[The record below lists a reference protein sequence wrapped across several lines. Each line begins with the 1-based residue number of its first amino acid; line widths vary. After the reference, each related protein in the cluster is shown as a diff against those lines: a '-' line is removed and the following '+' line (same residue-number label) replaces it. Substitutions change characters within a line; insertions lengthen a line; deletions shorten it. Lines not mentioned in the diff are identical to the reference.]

1 MFRSTKTFHFL
12 PCAHR
17 QWRDEGHCRF
27 VHGYDRS
34 VHLVFEC
41 SELDDKMWVM
51 DFGGLKPIKAWLED
65 LFDHTLLINE
75 DDPEL
80 EFFQEMEKRDLCRL
94 RVMPNVGMEGSAK
107 YVFEYNQTLDTLT
120 IHHRTIHKYLNRS
133 CGYVSNFIVKS
144 DTEISKNHGWIR
156 EVSILNDSIFNE
168 EKTNILIHY

>member
-51 DFGGLKPIKAWLED
+51 DFGGLKPIKTWLED

-80 EFFQEMEKRDLCRL
+80 EFFPGNGKTGFVPTEGDAECR
-94 RVMPNVGMEGSAK
+94 
-107 YVFEYNQTLDTLT
+107 
-120 IHHRTIHKYLNRS
+120 
-133 CGYVSNFIVKS
+133 
-144 DTEISKNHGWIR
+144 HGRFGKIC
-156 EVSILNDSIFNE
+156 F
-168 EKTNILIHY
+168 

>member
-1 MFRSTKTFHFL
+1 MIKRYRSFL
-12 PCAHR
+12 
-17 QWRDEGHCRF
+17 F
-27 VHGYDRS
+27 L
-34 VHLVFEC
+34 LVIIFLGCEK
-41 SELDDKMWVM
+41 DD
-51 DFGGLKPIKAWLED
+51 IC
-65 LFDHTLLINE
+65 I
-75 DDPEL
+75 
-80 EFFQEMEKRDLCRL
+80 
-94 RVMPNVGMEGSAK
+94 EGSENTSRITLGFVDYKTKGPKDISLESIRGIGIDSIIEGINGNYLKFPLMVNSNITK

>member
-65 LFDHTLLINE
+65 LFDHTVLINE

-107 YVFEYNQTLDTLT
+107 YVFEYIDQWVKKETG
-120 IHHRTIHKYLNRS
+120 NR
-133 CGYVSNFIVKS
+133 VSLYSVECRENEKNSAIFIRPEASSTQK
-144 DTEISKNHGWIR
+144 
-156 EVSILNDSIFNE
+156 
-168 EKTNILIHY
+168 

>member
-1 MFRSTKTFHFL
+1 MHIANGVMR
-12 PCAHR
+12 
-17 QWRDEGHCRF
+17 GHCRF

-107 YVFEYNQTLDTLT
+107 YVFEYIDQWVKKRPGTVFPFIPWNAGKTRKIPPSSSVLRPQLV
-120 IHHRTIHKYLNRS
+120 KNR
-133 CGYVSNFIVKS
+133 
-144 DTEISKNHGWIR
+144 IR
-156 EVSILNDSIFNE
+156 NLFMDQLFEAVESLMN
-168 EKTNILIHY
+168 